1 MSPWATTQATPSPG
15 KTQLLEHQCFYV
27 SDGIAVSWTLPA
39 LPSCTFS
46 CNQYVTG
53 IRRQSK
59 KLQKHGVVFF
69 FPLSTSHLLPVNV
82 EHNPLCRKSNKQNCK
97 ASVLQ
102 LDPSPWQRVNL
113 SHGKQLGIDSISF
126 LYCASQP
133 VHSFQ
138 PKSKKIGGKRKVK
151 EFCIRR
157 GSGSK
162 RGKWSLPQ
170 CYHDHILQV
179 SSPALPLLN

>member
-1 MSPWATTQATPSPG
+1 MGHNTSNTQPWKNTTPRASMFLCEWWDSSLMDTSS
-15 KTQLLEHQCFYV
+15 TAFLHIQL
-27 SDGIAVSWTLPA
+27 
-39 LPSCTFS
+39 
-46 CNQYVTG
+46 
-53 IRRQSK
+53 QSVCHRNPQTVK
-59 KLQKHGVVFF
+59 KLQKHGVFF
-69 FPLSTSHLLPVNV
+69 FFSLSTSHLLPVNV